1 MGTFFLRYQCHQRH
15 SAHWASFHFGE
26 CPGPIEVFNYLG
38 NFAFDYAKL
47 NHFIFRTIVLLSV
60 GTKVSFKNTKDEG
73 IVTGFLDTGMVRIKL
88 LDSGMEIPAFV
99 DDLIRLSDPVVTAK
113 AKIVP
118 AKKDKPILAP
128 ATESQT
134 TEPKKYTLTN
144 TGLHL
149 VFIPDGYQLNEIS
162 RYGIYLVND
171 TPDNLSFSIACHL
184 KDKLHFKRNARLN
197 SGMIFH
203 LGALDFTQLNDTP
216 CFSSEIWQL
225 TGKGSSGKTTCTLKL
240 KPRSFFKNQTQV
252 PFLDTT
258 GYAFP
263 IIEIKPPNTL
273 KKQGENL
280 RDYTKKHIPEG
291 KSFNTHR
298 YTGSLK
304 EFQHIASFPTEIDLH
319 IEKLVV
325 DSKKIGKKSVLQI
338 QLQHFEAYLDKAIQ
352 LGIERVFI
360 IHGLGE
366 GKLRDAIAERL
377 SRYRGVKTFKNEFH
391 PRYGFGATEVIL
403 K

>member
-1 MGTFFLRYQCHQRH
+1 M
-15 SAHWASFHFGE
+15 
-26 CPGPIEVFNYLG
+26 
-38 NFAFDYAKL
+38 
-47 NHFIFRTIVLLSV
+47 LLSV
-60 GTKVSFKNTKDEG
+60 GTKVSLKNTKDEG

-88 LDSGMEIPAFV
+88 LDTGMEIPAFTE
-99 DDLIRLSDPVVTAK
+99 DLVRIAESTGTEKAK
-113 AKIVP
+113 AKIIP
-118 AKKDKPILAP
+118 TKKDQPLLSSE
-128 ATESQT
+128 TESLPS
-134 TEPKKYTLTN
+134 EPKKYPLTN

-171 TPDNLSFSIACHL
+171 TTDNLSFSISCHL
-184 KDKLHFKRNARLN
+184 KENLHFKRNARLN

-203 LGALDFTQLNDTP
+203 LGALDFTQLNDNP
-216 CFSSEIWQL
+216 CFTSEIWQL
-225 TGKGSSGKTTCTLKL
+225 TDKGSSGKTSCTLKL

-263 IIEIKPPNTL
+263 IIEIKAPNP
-273 KKQGENL
+273 KKTQGENL
-280 RDYTKKHIPEG
+280 LDYTKKHIPEG
-291 KSFNTHR
+291 KSYNPQR
-298 YTGSLK
+298 YSGSLK
-304 EFQHIASFPTEIDLH
+304 EFQRIASFPTEIDLH

-377 SRYRGVKTFKNEFH
+377 NRYRGVKSFKNEFH